1 MQVRRHRLQIVSRL
15 PIEVV
20 DITEPVRAWVR
31 ETGVRDGLLTL
42 ISQHTT
48 ARMHINERDAALQRD
63 MVQFLT
69 RLVPRD
75 GPYEHNADTVDGR
88 DNAHAHLLGL
98 FVNASETIPVAN
110 GELLLGGWQSVFF
123 IELDGP
129 REQREVQLHLLGVE

>member
-1 MQVRRHRLQIVSRL
+1 MRVHRHRLQIVSQL

-20 DITEPVRAWVR
+20 DITERVRAWVR
-31 ETGVRDGLLTL
+31 DTGVRDGLLTL

-63 MVQFLT
+63 MVNFLT
-69 RLVPRD
+69 TLVPRE

-98 FVNASETIPVAN
+98 FVNASESIPVAD

-129 REQREVQLHLLGVE
+129 RAQREVQLHLLGVE